1 MVIDGKLERALKKV
15 VLQNIERVKLALK
28 NNDIEKAITLNDIT
42 KRSIEFLLTGELLP
56 GELFSIEYADKD
68 IIF

>member
-28 NNDIEKAITLNDIT
+28 NNDIEQMEKINEEI
-42 KRSIEFLLTGELLP
+42 
-56 GELFSIEYADKD
+56 
-68 IIF
+68 